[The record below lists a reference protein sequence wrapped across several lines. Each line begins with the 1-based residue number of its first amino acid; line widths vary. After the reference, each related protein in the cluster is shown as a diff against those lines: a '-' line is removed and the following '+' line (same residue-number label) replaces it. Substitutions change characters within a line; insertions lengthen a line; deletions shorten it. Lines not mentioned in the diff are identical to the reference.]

1 MNMNR
6 TIILCCG
13 KAGCPELNV
22 DESNDIVTIK
32 DDDDNTVTMKVS
44 QARLIGEA
52 IDRLTNGSSDE

>member
-1 MNMNR
+1 MNR

-22 DESNDIVTIK
+22 DEDNDVVTIK
-32 DDDDNTVTMKVS
+32 DDDENVVTMKVS

-52 IDRLTNGSSDE
+52 VDRLTNGSSDE